1 MRASHLNK
9 ALCCQRLSMKILIL
23 FIAALLSG
31 CAGLIESAS
40 SPNYREHKARD
51 SVSPRNHK
59 SSRRNKLVGTV
70 VLTFNINSQGD
81 VIDIIVTDSVP
92 KGVFDAEAVRI
103 LSKRKY
109 APSEKGETGPKKAKF
124 EFKI

>member
-1 MRASHLNK
+1 
-9 ALCCQRLSMKILIL
+9 MKILIL

-31 CAGLIESAS
+31 LIESAN
-40 SPNYREHKARD
+40 SPNYQEHKARD

-59 SSRRNKLVGTV
+59 GSRKNKLVGTV
-70 VLTFNINSQGD
+70 VLTFNISSQGD
-81 VIDIIVTDSVP
+81 AIDIMVTDSVP

-103 LSKRKY
+103 LSKRKN

>member
-1 MRASHLNK
+1 
-9 ALCCQRLSMKILIL
+9 MKILIL
-23 FIAALLSG
+23 FVAALLSG

-40 SPNYREHKARD
+40 SPNYQGHKARE
-51 SVSPRNHK
+51 SVSPRNSK
-59 SSRRNKLVGTV
+59 SSGKHKLVGTV
-70 VLTFNINSQGD
+70 VLTFNISSQGD
-81 VIDIIVTDSVP
+81 VIDIMVIDSVP

-109 APSEKGETGPKKAKF
+109 APSEKGETDLKKAKF

>member
-1 MRASHLNK
+1 
-9 ALCCQRLSMKILIL
+9 MKILIL

-59 SSRRNKLVGTV
+59 GSRKNKLVGTV

-81 VIDIIVTDSVP
+81 VIDIMVTDSVP

-109 APSEKGETGPKKAKF
+109 APSEKGKLALKKLSSSLKF
-124 EFKI
+124 DT